1 MAQFL
6 VKVADEQGHL
16 RQQVEHGYS
25 EAEVHDRFTQ
35 QGYLVYWVKPRTLLS
50 TGGGQFGRR
59 GRLRQS
65 TFLIFNQQFLTL
77 IKAGLPILT
86 ALDLLIKRQ
95 RDKALLQLLENVR
108 ERVRGGELLSDAF
121 AAQQVFPK
129 MYTTTLLAGE
139 KSGNME
145 EVLGRYISYQ
155 RMVQTFRK
163 KLLVSLVYP
172 ALLVSVVTLM
182 LIFLITY
189 VVPKFADLFNNL
201 GAQLPAITVFM
212 LSLGLNAQKYAWVV
226 LLVGAAA
233 IFLLWRWKHSDQGAQ
248 RIDRFLLSLPLI
260 GEIRLKY
267 QVANFSRILGTL
279 LQGGLPLVPA
289 METAGESMSS
299 RQMLNGVTAAA
310 ERVKEG
316 QSLAHSLEAQKLFPD
331 LAVEM
336 LEVGESTGALPAML
350 ASVAEFYE
358 EDVQTALSAAM
369 ALIEPMILIIMAV
382 FVGGIL
388 ISLYMPIFT
397 LGTGDRSRRTGT
409 RARYRAAL
417 SLRIRRSERF
427 PVAPRSVREDPCA
440 PDVPL

>member
-25 EAEVHDRFTQ
+25 EAEIHDRFTQ
-35 QGYLVYWVKPRTLLS
+35 QGYLVYWVKPKTILS
-50 TGGGQFGRR
+50 TGGGQFGQR
-59 GRLRQS
+59 GKLRQS

-95 RDKALLQLLENVR
+95 RDKSLLRLLENVR
-108 ERVRGGELLSDAF
+108 ERVKGGELLSDAF

-129 MYTTTLLAGE
+129 MYTTTLMAGE

-145 EVLGRYISYQ
+145 EVLGRYIAYQ

-172 ALLVSVVTLM
+172 ALLVSVVTVM

-212 LSLGLNAQKYAWVV
+212 LSLGLNAQKYGWVV

-233 IFLLWRWKHSDQGAQ
+233 IFLLWQWKQSDRGAE

-267 QVANFSRILGTL
+267 QVANFSRILATL

-289 METAGESMSS
+289 LATAGESMSS
-299 RQMLNGVTAAA
+299 RQMLNGITAAA

-316 QSLAHSLEAQKLFPD
+316 QSLAHSLETQELFPD

-350 ASVAEFYE
+350 GSVAEFYE

-369 ALIEPMILIIMAV
+369 ALIEPLILVIMAV

-397 LGTGDRSRRTGT
+397 LG
-409 RARYRAAL
+409 A
-417 SLRIRRSERF
+417 
-427 PVAPRSVREDPCA
+427 SVH
-440 PDVPL
+440 